1 MFNPADYLTQLLTQL
16 RALLGRLRAEGARI
30 AAYGAP
36 AKGNTLLNYCGIGT
50 ELVEYTVDRNPLKQ
64 DRYLPGQH
72 QPVLHP
78 DVLLERQPDYLLI
91 LAWNF
96 ADEIVRLYRDPE
108 LWLRL
113 SDAGLA
119 NIESH
124 FSFDAASRALQ
135 RILRG

>member
-1 MFNPADYLTQLLTQL
+1 MRHLD
-16 RALLGRLRAEGARI
+16 EGAALTMCVAAHDTRI
-30 AAYGAP
+30 AYGVVSLDGIRVAVAPLRYGAGVKGKVNQSMAYG
-36 AKGNTLLNYCGIGT
+36 
-50 ELVEYTVDRNPLKQ
+50 
-64 DRYLPGQH
+64 
-72 QPVLHP
+72 QPVVATPIAVEGMEIVAGSEALVAAEP
-78 DVLLERQPDYLLI
+78 AE
-91 LAWNF
+91 F
-96 ADEIVRLYRDPE
+96 AEEVVRLYQDPD